1 MTVTLITG
9 ANKGLGYETAR
20 QLIGQGHTVYLGAR
34 DVGRGAAAA
43 SELGGRFV
51 QLDVTDDGSVDA
63 ALATIAERE
72 GHLDVLVN
80 NAGVST
86 SVDVSAP
93 EAERVFDTNVIG
105 IVRVTQAALP
115 LLEQS
120 AAPVVVNV
128 SSALGSFWAVT
139 NPERRQFHFP
149 AVVYGAFKD
158 PQAVSVNPKD
168 ILRIIRGKSGHN
180 AIFDVEIAGIERTPV
195 IVADEQYD
203 PVKDT
208 LIHIDLKRIDLT
220 RKLRVS
226 IPVHTVGEPKG
237 VKQQGGVLDVV
248 TRSVEI
254 ECIPDDIP
262 NQFDVDVTELMIGS
276 NIRVSELP
284 VSPGVRILTAPE
296 AVIAHV
302 VGIKEE
308 VVAAPAEGAAPAAA
322 EPEVAVKKGKKEE
335 EAAAPAGD
343 KGKAAPD
350 KGKKK

>member
-1 MTVTLITG
+1 MRLDTIVAAQPRASRG
-9 ANKGLGYETAR
+9 KNEAR
-20 QLIGQGHTVYLGAR
+20 RTRV
-34 DVGRGAAAA
+34 
-43 SELGGRFV
+43 
-51 QLDVTDDGSVDA
+51 
-63 ALATIAERE
+63 
-72 GHLDVLVN
+72 
-80 NAGVST
+80 AGM
-86 SVDVSAP
+86 
-93 EAERVFDTNVIG
+93 I
-105 IVRVTQAALP
+105 
-115 LLEQS
+115 
-120 AAPVVVNV
+120 
-128 SSALGSFWAVT
+128 
-139 NPERRQFHFP
+139 P

-180 AIFDVEIAGIERTPV
+180 AIFDVEIAGVERTPV

-226 IPVHTVGEPKG
+226 IPIHTIGEPKG

-276 NIRVSELP
+276 AIRVSELP
-284 VSPGVRILTAPE
+284 VSAGVRILTAPE

-308 VVAAPAEGAAPAAA
+308 VVAAPAEGAAAPGAA
-322 EPEVAVKKGKKEE
+322 EPEVAAKKGKKDEPA
-335 EAAAPAGD
+335 AAAPA
-343 KGKAAPD
+343 AE